1 MLEIESDDPQDKE
14 RRWEDFWDALDF
26 VRLQLEAPLQTSFS
40 AVFEKLL
47 PVRERLALPGATTRA
62 RITGGDA
69 TLGRIVAVDW
79 SGKVFHASTVG
90 RFQEAL
96 RAVAYQGDETEI
108 ISVMELLAFVVLAC
122 HRGPSWSGE
131 VVLYVTDNSNVRLG
145 LGCSRGDRGIG
156 SLACWSDSFRGWRT
170 EQNFSVHPFYIRT
183 YRNQLADW
191 LSREDLEQVRSQ
203 LAAQTARQIAHSPDG
218 LRVRS
223 PKSA

>member
-79 SGKVFHASTVG
+79 SAKVFHASTVG

-108 ISVMELLAFVVLAC
+108 ISVMELLAFVALAC

-156 SLACWSDSFRGWRT
+156 SLACWSDSFRGWRPSRT
-170 EQNFSVHPFYIRT
+170 SLFTLFISVLTGTNSPIG
-183 YRNQLADW
+183 LARKIW
-191 LSREDLEQVRSQ
+191 SR
-203 LAAQTARQIAHSPDG
+203 
-218 LRVRS
+218 
-223 PKSA
+223 

>member
-1 MLEIESDDPQDKE
+1 M
-14 RRWEDFWDALDF
+14 
-26 VRLQLEAPLQTSFS
+26 RLQLEAPLQTSFS

-79 SGKVFHASTVG
+79 SAKVFHASTVG

-108 ISVMELLAFVVLAC
+108 ISVMELLAFVALAC

-156 SLACWSDSFRGWRT
+156 SLACWSDSFRGWRPSRT
-170 EQNFSVHPFYIRT
+170 SLFTLFISVLTGTNSPIG
-183 YRNQLADW
+183 LARKIW
-191 LSREDLEQVRSQ
+191 SR
-203 LAAQTARQIAHSPDG
+203 
-218 LRVRS
+218 
-223 PKSA
+223 

>member
-79 SGKVFHASTVG
+79 SAKVFHASTVG

-108 ISVMELLAFVVLAC
+108 ISVMETAGVRGVGLSSWTQLEWRSSVV
-122 HRGPSWSGE
+122 RDG
-131 VVLYVTDNSNVRLG
+131 
-145 LGCSRGDRGIG
+145 
-156 SLACWSDSFRGWRT
+156 
-170 EQNFSVHPFYIRT
+170 
-183 YRNQLADW
+183 QL
-191 LSREDLEQVRSQ
+191 EC
-203 LAAQTARQIAHSPDG
+203 
-218 LRVRS
+218 
-223 PKSA
+223 